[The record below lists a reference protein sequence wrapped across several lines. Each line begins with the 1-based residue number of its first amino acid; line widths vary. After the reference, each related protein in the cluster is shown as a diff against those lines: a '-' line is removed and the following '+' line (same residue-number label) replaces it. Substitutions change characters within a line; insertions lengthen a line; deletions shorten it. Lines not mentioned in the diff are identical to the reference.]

1 MPNTESDTSSESEK
15 EEVAVVKPKSLNRK
29 VTDDTENITIDPSLI
44 SKIKLN
50 KVQVRHLKKLQ
61 AEAVNG
67 EKPIPPI
74 NPIKEA
80 KKAEAK
86 VKRDK
91 VKAEKAAIIAEKKRL
106 DKLLEDEAKKIAD
119 IKSKYITFKVP
130 VYNKPKYPAKVAKV
144 VKEVI
149 AKQAKEVI
157 ADEADDDETS
167 EEEKPRP
174 PRRRRFQKEKVEL
187 DTSDEERIAKLE
199 SIDNALTQFAFAP
212 RKRRFF

>member
-1 MPNTESDTSSESEK
+1 MPNTDSDTSSESEK
-15 EEVAVVKPKSLNRK
+15 EEVAVVKQRK
-29 VTDDTENITIDPSLI
+29 FTNSKTDDTENITIDPSLI

-50 KVQVRHLKKLQ
+50 KVQVRQLKRLQ

-86 VKRDK
+86 IKRDK

-130 VYNKPKYPAKVAKV
+130 VYNKPKYPAKVARV

-149 AKQAKEVI
+149 AKETE

-167 EEEKPRP
+167 EEERPKP

-187 DTSDEERIAKLE
+187 DTSDEERVAKLE
-199 SIDNALTQFAFAP
+199 SIDKALQSFTFAP
-212 RKRRFF
+212 RRRTFF

>member
-1 MPNTESDTSSESEK
+1 MPNTDSDTSSESEK

-29 VTDDTENITIDPSLI
+29 VTDDTENITIDPCLI

-50 KVQVRHLKKLQ
+50 KVQVRQLKRLQ
-61 AEAVNG
+61 AEVVNG

-130 VYNKPKYPAKVAKV
+130 VYNKPKYPAKVARV

-149 AKQAKEVI
+149 FKETE

-167 EEEKPRP
+167 EEERPKP

-187 DTSDEERIAKLE
+187 DTSDEERVAKLE
-199 SIDNALTQFAFAP
+199 SIDKALQSFAFAP
-212 RKRRFF
+212 RRRTFF

>member
-1 MPNTESDTSSESEK
+1 MPNTDSDTSSESEK
-15 EEVAVVKPKSLNRK
+15 EEVAVVKQRK
-29 VTDDTENITIDPSLI
+29 FTNSKTDDTENITIDPSLI

-50 KVQVRHLKKLQ
+50 KVQVRQLKKLQ

-130 VYNKPKYPAKVAKV
+130 VYNKPKYPAKVARV

-149 AKQAKEVI
+149 AKESI
-157 ADEADDDETS
+157 EADEADNDETS
-167 EEEKPRP
+167 EEEKPKP
-174 PRRRRFQKEKVEL
+174 PRRRRFQKDKVEL
-187 DTSDEERIAKLE
+187 DTSDEERVAKLE
-199 SIDNALTQFAFAP
+199 SIDKALQSFTFAP
-212 RKRRFF
+212 RRRTFF

>member
-1 MPNTESDTSSESEK
+1 MPNTDSDTSSESEK
-15 EEVAVVKPKSLNRK
+15 EEVAVVKQRK
-29 VTDDTENITIDPSLI
+29 FTNSKTDDTENITIDPSLI

-50 KVQVRHLKKLQ
+50 KVQVRQLKRLQ

-130 VYNKPKYPAKVAKV
+130 VYNKPKYPAKVARV

-149 AKQAKEVI
+149 AKETE

-167 EEEKPRP
+167 EEERPKP

-187 DTSDEERIAKLE
+187 DTSDEERVAKLE
-199 SIDNALTQFAFAP
+199 SIDKALQSFTFAP
-212 RKRRFF
+212 RRRTFF

>member
-1 MPNTESDTSSESEK
+1 MPNTDADTSSESEK
-15 EEVAVVKPKSLNRK
+15 EEVAVEVAVVKQRK
-29 VTDDTENITIDPSLI
+29 FANSKTDDTENITIDPLLI

-50 KVQVRHLKKLQ
+50 KVQVRQLKKLQ

-91 VKAEKAAIIAEKKRL
+91 VKAEKAAIIAEKVRL
-106 DKLLEDEAKKIAD
+106 AKLLEDEAKRIAD
-119 IKSKYITFKVP
+119 IKAKYITFKVP
-130 VYNKPKYPAKVAKV
+130 IYKQLHKKKIVA
-144 VKEVI
+144 I
-149 AKQAKEVI
+149 ATAAKEVI
-157 ADEADDDETS
+157 EDDEADNDETS
-167 EEEKPRP
+167 EEEKPKP
-174 PRRRRFQKEKVEL
+174 SRRRRFQKEKVEL
-187 DTSDEERIAKLE
+187 DTSDEERVAKLE
-199 SIDNALTQFAFAP
+199 SIDKALEAFAFAP